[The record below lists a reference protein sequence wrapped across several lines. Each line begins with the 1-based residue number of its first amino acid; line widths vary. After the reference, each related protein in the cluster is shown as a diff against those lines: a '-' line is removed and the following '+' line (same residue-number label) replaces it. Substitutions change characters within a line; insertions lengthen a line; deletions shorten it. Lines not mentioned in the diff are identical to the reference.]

1 MNEQA
6 IRFRFGIFVLAS
18 LILLA
23 VLTILFGGFP
33 NYFKRTQEYT
43 IVFSNAAGVAPGTPV
58 RRSGVRIGEVRT
70 VTLNNETG
78 KVDIGIIVEEKF
90 TLRKVDRP
98 TIMQGLI
105 GGDAA
110 IAFLPPED
118 PKLKDD
124 ITMIP
129 PGSTF
134 PGISPPDASALL
146 QNTQDLVGPAKD
158 TLLDLRKILKGIDE
172 LRPVVDETLKSFRDI
187 GQMAKTTGPE
197 IQKTSEEIRL
207 LAKTTREMMPEIK
220 RTNDELQ
227 LTVRAWGRVG
237 ERTDVLLR
245 TNEDKIVRSI
255 DRIDDTLKRVN
266 LLFSDENIRSINET
280 LTNVRNGSAQLDSLS
295 KNAGSLIKDSR
306 DAVRQMELTLK
317 HADETLTDVQ
327 KALKPF
333 GDRGPLLFKNFEDSS
348 DSLNKTLKDV
358 RDLIRTIARSDG
370 TLNKL
375 IFDPSLY
382 NNLND
387 SAEMVTKILPR
398 LDRTLRDVEIFADKL
413 ARHPELLGIPGI
425 FRPSNGLKE
434 ARRGCITFTRR
445 QAPG

>member
-70 VTLNNETG
+70 VVLNNETG
-78 KVDIGIIVEEKF
+78 KVDVEIIVEEKF

-118 PKLKDD
+118 SKLKDD

-129 PGSTF
+129 PGATIA
-134 PGISPPDASALL
+134 GISPPDASALL

-187 GQMAKTTGPE
+187 GQMTKTTGPE
-197 IQKTSEEIRL
+197 IQKTAEEIRL
-207 LAKTTREMMPEIK
+207 LAKTTRDMMPEIR
-220 RTNDELQ
+220 RTNEELQ
-227 LTVRAWGRVG
+227 FTVRTWGRVG
-237 ERTDVLLR
+237 ERFDVLLK

-266 LLFSDENIRSINET
+266 LLFSDENIRAVNDT
-280 LTNVRNGSAQLDSLS
+280 LKNVRSASGQLDSLS
-295 KNAGSLIKDSR
+295 KDAGDLIKESR
-306 DAVRQMELTLK
+306 ITVKQVAESLK
-317 HADETLTDVQ
+317 RADEALADLQ
-327 KALKPF
+327 KTMKLF
-333 GDRGPLLFKNFEDSS
+333 GDKGPQVLKNIDEAA

-358 RDLIRTIARSDG
+358 RELIHTIARSEG
-370 TLNKL
+370 TVNKL

-398 LDRTLRDVEIFADKL
+398 LDRTLRDIETFADKL

-425 FRPSNGLKE
+425 FRPSSGLKE
-434 ARRGCITFTRR
+434 APSRPYHIF
-445 QAPG
+445 P